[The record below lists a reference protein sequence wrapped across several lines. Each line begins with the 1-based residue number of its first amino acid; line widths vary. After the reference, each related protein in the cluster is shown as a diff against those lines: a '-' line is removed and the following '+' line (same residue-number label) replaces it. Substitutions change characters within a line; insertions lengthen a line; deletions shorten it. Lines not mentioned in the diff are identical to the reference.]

1 MKSLSKQ
8 ANLKPWTNLKPQTRL
23 KICSQ
28 LHSPVVSCREAL
40 VAGNSPWRWWPGTEP
55 GGSAALFDRL
65 AEKNE
70 TGKPSNLLLDQSNV
84 DISAFRT
91 TGDWLNGFRT
101 GQCKDIFTGVE
112 YSSCDTIAK
121 ISTERRL

>member
-1 MKSLSKQ
+1 
-8 ANLKPWTNLKPQTRL
+8 
-23 KICSQ
+23 
-28 LHSPVVSCREAL
+28 
-40 VAGNSPWRWWPGTEP
+40 
-55 GGSAALFDRL
+55 
-65 AEKNE
+65 
-70 TGKPSNLLLDQSNV
+70 PSNLLLDQSNI

-121 ISTERRL
+121 ISTDDMKKVGVTVVGPQKKIVSSIKALETHTKNSPVPV